1 MNASGVLLRAPWLR
15 ARRDPPRQEGW
26 QSHRSMR
33 RRPAFRCTGAR
44 PRTRS
49 PAGSAVL
56 HADAVSGGTG
66 KIHVPRG
73 TTTRDRAADTG
84 CPSASWLPRRAAVR
98 PPQASRCDGMCP
110 PLLSRM
116 RLAPGHHRTGPVPL
130 EMTGKRSALA
140 LTRSRYRSCRR
151 CASQSHGLRRGV
163 TASIAAMLGGR
174 PALHALRGDSARC
187 AVAMAQLGGGRS
199 GRRPRSG
206 IVRIV
211 GRAAM
216 GGNPKRDEALP
227 WRCVASG
234 RQVQRLQHG
243 MFHVEHS
250 TVAAGEDH
258 SRSAVAL
265 APSPESGSRPRRG
278 RGVRRPQFMCQPA

>member
-116 RLAPGHHRTGPVPL
+116 RLAPGHHRTGPPVPL

-140 LTRSRYRSCRR
+140 LTRSRCRSCRR
-151 CASQSHGLRRGV
+151 RASQSHSLRRGV

-174 PALHALRGDSARC
+174 PALLALRGDSPRC
-187 AVAMAQLGGGRS
+187 AVAMAQLGGGRC
-199 GRRPRSG
+199 GRR
-206 IVRIV
+206 
-211 GRAAM
+211 
-216 GGNPKRDEALP
+216 GGNPKRDGALP

-234 RQVQRLQHG
+234 RQVQPPQHD

-278 RGVRRPQFMCQPA
+278 RGVRRPRFMRQPA